1 MGKISLQRPHSA
13 ISLDNAKM
21 DYRTISANVWK
32 TIYLFQ
38 SLHFTEDTTPPSV
51 ARKSNKPILNKT
63 TQTAEERQYILDTY
77 QSNLYEV
84 KQRWVSGDASDCWV
98 SPGDIVY
105 RLETIPSGVDKS
117 KVSLRNLTYVSS
129 IFIMFIYLG
138 SH

>member
-1 MGKISLQRPHSA
+1 
-13 ISLDNAKM
+13 M

-63 TQTAEERQYILDTY
+63 TQTVEERQYILDTY

-98 SPGDIVY
+98 SPGDIVH
-105 RLETIPSGVDKS
+105 RLETMPSGVDKS
-117 KVSLRNLTYVSS
+117 KVS
-129 IFIMFIYLG
+129 
-138 SH
+138 